1 MQIYSD
7 HFGRVI
13 WLTISPAEVRMDLQ
27 DLGSDFEYERCATVS
42 EVGKL
47 CESLNVT
54 YEELQAAL
62 LLRLENQMTAFDL
75 FTELLD
81 DHHIQFEYF
90 SG

>member
-1 MQIYSD
+1 MQVYSD

-13 WLTISPAEVRMDLQ
+13 WLTISPAEVRMHLQ
-27 DLGSDFEYERCATVS
+27 DLGPDFEYERCATVS

-62 LLRLENQMTAFDL
+62 LLRLENQVTAFDL

>member
-7 HFGRVI
+7 NFGRVI

-27 DLGSDFEYERCATVS
+27 DLGPDFEYERCATVS

-47 CESLNVT
+47 CEALKIE
-54 YEELQAAL
+54 YHELEAAL

-75 FTELLD
+75 FTEFLD
-81 DHHIQFEYF
+81 DHHIAFEYF